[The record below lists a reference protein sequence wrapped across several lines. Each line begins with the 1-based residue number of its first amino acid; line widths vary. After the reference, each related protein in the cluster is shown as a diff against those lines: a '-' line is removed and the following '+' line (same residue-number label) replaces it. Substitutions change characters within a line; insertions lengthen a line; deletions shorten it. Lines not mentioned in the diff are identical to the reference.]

1 MPAPPPTP
9 CLALWEMGYR
19 RRTQESVWDM
29 ERKFQR
35 NKYPQNER
43 ERSLT
48 LVKKPRG
55 CQEKRYSRYRGWECV
70 LGQGPART

>member
-1 MPAPPPTP
+1 MRKGKVRWHKPQRMQKRNASAPPTP
-9 CLALWEMGYR
+9 RLALWEMGYR

-55 CQEKRYSRYRGWECV
+55 
-70 LGQGPART
+70 